1 MCCNVVYFFWNEK
14 MNDMRMWQYHFS
26 KAIKYVLV
34 INYIKK
40 GEA

>member
-1 MCCNVVYFFWNEK
+1 MCCNVVYFFCEK
-14 MNDMRMWQYHFS
+14 TNDMRMRQYHFS